1 MAASV
6 SGSLYSYYCVAHF
19 SPAGNTNGLF
29 TQNVKPFNNSAYY
42 SLTTKAATTTKPPT
56 TVAGVRTLP
65 TGCLTAFR
73 QAVLNR
79 TNVLR
84 ASHNS
89 RFATQSAT
97 LDAAA
102 LTTAQKLMAGQYPL
116 SPSTVG
122 ELRYRKMFYAGTGV
136 STANDCARNLSF
148 TLLKLAFIFNLIYKI
163 KKKLNRASFHT
174 EIEIRI

>member
-19 SPAGNTNGLF
+19 SPPGNTNGLF
-29 TQNVKPFNNSAYY
+29 TQNVKPFNNTAYY
-42 SLTTKAATTTKPPT
+42 SLTTKAATTTATTKPAT

-65 TGCLTAFR
+65 TGCLAAFR

-84 ASHNS
+84 GSHNS

-102 LTTAQKLMAGQYPL
+102 LSTAQSLMAGQYPL

-122 ELRYRKMFYAGTGV
+122 ELRYRKMFYAGMGI

-148 TLLKLAFIFNLIYKI
+148 ILLKLTFIFNLIYKI
-163 KKKLNRASFHT
+163 KKK
-174 EIEIRI
+174 IK